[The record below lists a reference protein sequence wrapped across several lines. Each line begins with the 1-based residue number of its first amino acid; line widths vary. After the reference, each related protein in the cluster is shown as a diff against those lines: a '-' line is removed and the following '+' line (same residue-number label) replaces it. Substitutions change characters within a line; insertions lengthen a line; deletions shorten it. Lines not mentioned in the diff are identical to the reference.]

1 MGSRMLSDTG
11 YRGVCIQSM
20 GNFDDDISKGLE
32 EKTVSGIILARTSTG
47 YICRKVLILKGEK
60 MITDQELKRIENFIT
75 KEDARMEFNEVQAII
90 KMLYETYLSIQKM
103 KGEELCQ

>member
-32 EKTVSGIILARTSTG
+32 EKTVSGIILARASTG

-75 KEDARMEFNEVQAII
+75 KEDARMEFNEMQAII
-90 KMLYETYLSIQKM
+90 KMLYETYLATQKM